1 MWKKIKQ
8 IPKLEIKKV
17 APQNSKTITL
27 MIDHVAIAF
36 DNLSQTEMLTKI
48 NPKTLGY

>member
-1 MWKKIKQ
+1 MRKKVKQ

-27 MIDHVAIAF
+27 TIDHVAITF
-36 DNLSQTEMLTKI
+36 DNLS
-48 NPKTLGY
+48 